1 MSTQPALSHIQEKRY
16 LHALFFLFGFGI
28 MAWVPRFPEL
38 KENLSLSNGP
48 FGSILTT
55 GAIGAFLGL
64 LTVGHIVHK
73 YGVKIVFLLSTLLV
87 YASFAAIVHVHTPA
101 IFIIFNILIA
111 FGITATHVALNT
123 QGFHIQE
130 RSGDI
135 VVTSSA
141 GYWSAGALATA
152 ILSGILVGGVGL
164 SLHVGLLSAVTALLS
179 LFYIL
184 KLSPVLVTANEHP
197 ETDYS
202 IKDIFTSFHLDW
214 PVSIGMACAVYLE
227 FAIGDWGTIFTKE
240 RFEVS
245 ASLSTLPYIVFTIFM
260 IIGRLSAHKVVAR
273 YPVHYLARASAL
285 TAGIGFVTTIS
296 IATHLPATQK
306 WLSYTL
312 VLIGF
317 SLAGIGSAILGPNF
331 TGAANRRSPHPSSVV
346 VGQFGVTN
354 NVLTTVLKWIVA
366 GVIGWTDSIALA
378 LMIPGVLM
386 IVAAIFTPYLNSEKK

>member
-1 MSTQPALSHIQEKRY
+1 MTPQAISHSQEKRF

-73 YGVKIVFLLSTLLV
+73 YGVRIVFILSTLLV
-87 YASFAAIVHVHTPA
+87 YSSFAAIVHVHTPA
-101 IFIIFNILIA
+101 IFIIFNVMIA
-111 FGITATHVALNT
+111 FGITATHVSLNT

-164 SLHVGLLSAVTALLS
+164 ALHIGILSAVTALVS
-179 LFYIL
+179 LFFIM

-197 ETDYS
+197 ESDYS

-214 PVSIGMACAVYLE
+214 PVSLGMACAVYLE

-240 RFEVS
+240 RLDVS
-245 ASLSTLPYIVFTIFM
+245 AGLSTLPYIVFTIFM
-260 IIGRLSAHKVVAR
+260 IIGRLSAHKAMKR
-273 YPVHYLARASAL
+273 YPIDRLARASTL
-285 TAGIGFVTTIS
+285 TAGIGFVTTIA
-296 IATHLPATQK
+296 IATHVPESQK
-306 WLSYTL
+306 WLSYALFL
-312 VLIGF
+312 VGF

-354 NVLTTVLKWIVA
+354 NILTTVLKWIVA

-378 LMIPGVLM
+378 LMIPGCLM
-386 IVAAIFTPYLNSEKK
+386 ILASIFTPYLKSEKK

>member
-1 MSTQPALSHIQEKRY
+1 MTPPVISHIEEKRY

-38 KENLSLSNGP
+38 KENLALSNGP

-73 YGVKIVFLLSTLLV
+73 YGVRVVFILSTILV
-87 YASFAAIVHVHTPA
+87 YSSFAAIVHVHTPA
-101 IFIIFNILIA
+101 IFIIFNVLIA
-111 FGITATHVALNT
+111 FGITATHVSLNT

-164 SLHVGLLSAVTALLS
+164 SLHIGVLSAATALVS
-179 LFYIL
+179 LYFIL

-197 ETDYS
+197 ESDYS
-202 IKDIFTSFHLDW
+202 VKDIFTSFHLDW
-214 PVSIGMACAVYLE
+214 PVSLGMACAVYLE

-240 RFEVS
+240 RLGVS
-245 ASLSTLPYIVFTIFM
+245 AGLSTLPYIIFTVFM
-260 IIGRLSAHKVVAR
+260 IIGRLSAHKVMKR
-273 YPVHYLARASAL
+273 YPVDRLARASSL
-285 TAGIGFVTTIS
+285 IAGIGFVTAIS
-296 IATHLPATQK
+296 IATHLPASQK
-306 WLSYTL
+306 WLSYAL
-312 VLIGF
+312 FIVGF
-317 SLAGIGSAILGPNF
+317 SLAGIGSAILGPSF

-378 LMIPGVLM
+378 LMIPGCLM
-386 IVAAIFTPYLNSEKK
+386 ILASIFTPYLNSEKK

>member
-1 MSTQPALSHIQEKRY
+1 MTPQAISHSQEKRY
-16 LHALFFLFGFGI
+16 LHVLFFLFGFGI

-73 YGVKIVFLLSTLLV
+73 YGVRIVFILSTLLV
-87 YASFAAIVHVHTPA
+87 YSSFAAIVHVHTPA
-101 IFIIFNILIA
+101 IFIIFNVIIA
-111 FGITATHVALNT
+111 FGITATHVSLNT

-164 SLHVGLLSAVTALLS
+164 ALHIGILSAVTALVS
-179 LFYIL
+179 LFFIL

-214 PVSIGMACAVYLE
+214 PVSLGMACAVYLE

-240 RFEVS
+240 RLDVS
-245 ASLSTLPYIVFTIFM
+245 AGLSTLPYIVFTVFM
-260 IIGRLSAHKVVAR
+260 IIGRLSAHKAMKR
-273 YPVHYLARASAL
+273 YPIDRLARASTL
-285 TAGIGFVTTIS
+285 TAGIGFVTTIA
-296 IATHLPATQK
+296 IATHLPESQK
-306 WLSYTL
+306 WLSYALFL
-312 VLIGF
+312 VGF

-354 NVLTTVLKWIVA
+354 NILTTVLKWIVA

-378 LMIPGVLM
+378 LMIPGCLM
-386 IVAAIFTPYLNSEKK
+386 ILASIFTPYLKSEKK

>member
-1 MSTQPALSHIQEKRY
+1 MSTTPAITHSEEKRY
-16 LHALFFLFGFGI
+16 LHILFFLFGFGI
-28 MAWVPRFPEL
+28 MAWVPRFPEV
-38 KENLSLSNGP
+38 KENLSLSNGA

-73 YGVKIVFLLSTLLV
+73 YGVRIVFLISTILI

-101 IFIIFNILIA
+101 FFIVFNIMIA

-141 GYWSAGALATA
+141 GYWSAGSLITA
-152 ILSGILVGGVGL
+152 ILSGVLIGRVGL
-164 SLHVGLLSAVTALLS
+164 SLHIGALSAFTALAS
-179 LFYIL
+179 LYYIARL
-184 KLSPVLVTANEHP
+184 NSVLVTANEHP
-197 ETDYS
+197 ESDYRVR
-202 IKDIFTSFHLDW
+202 DVFTSFHLDW
-214 PVSIGMACAVYLE
+214 PVSLGMACAVYLE

-240 RFEVS
+240 RLDVS
-245 ASLSTLPYIVFTIFM
+245 ASASTLPYIVFTIFM
-260 IIGRLSAHKVVAR
+260 IIGRLSAHKAIAR
-273 YPVHYLARASAL
+273 YPIESLARTSAL
-285 TAGIGFVTTIS
+285 VAGIGFVSTIS
-296 IATHLPATQK
+296 IATHLPPSQK
-306 WLSYTL
+306 WVSYAL
-312 VLIGF
+312 FIVGF

-331 TGAANRRSPHPSSVV
+331 TSAANRRSPHPSSVV

-354 NVLTTVLKWIVA
+354 NVLTTVLKWFVA

-386 IVAAIFTPYLNSEKK
+386 ICAAFFTPYLAHEKK

>member
-1 MSTQPALSHIQEKRY
+1 MGMKPALSHTQEKRY

-38 KENLSLSNGP
+38 KANLSLSNGP

-73 YGVKIVFLLSTLLV
+73 YGVKIVFIISTVLA
-87 YASFAAIVHVHTPA
+87 YSSFAAIVHVHTPA
-101 IFIIFNILIA
+101 IFIIFNVMIA
-111 FGITATHVALNT
+111 FGITATHVSLNT

-164 SLHVGLLSAVTALLS
+164 SLHIGALSAVTALLS
-179 LFYIL
+179 LFYVL

-197 ETDYS
+197 EADYS

-240 RFEVS
+240 RFQVS

-260 IIGRLSAHKVVAR
+260 IIGRLSAHKVVNR
-273 YPVHYLARASAL
+273 YPVHRLARASAL
-285 TAGIGFVTTIS
+285 VAGFGFVTTIS

-306 WLSYTL
+306 WFSYTL
-312 VLIGF
+312 ILIGF

-354 NVLTTVLKWIVA
+354 NVLTTVLKWLVA

-386 IVAAIFTPYLNSEKK
+386 IVAAAFTPYLNSEKK

>member
-1 MSTQPALSHIQEKRY
+1 MNTPQAITHAQEKRY
-16 LHALFFLFGFGI
+16 LHILFFLFGFGI

-73 YGVKIVFLLSTLLV
+73 YGVRIVFVLSTILI
-87 YASFAAIVHVHTPA
+87 YGSFAAIVHVHTPA
-101 IFIIFNILIA
+101 IFIVFNVMIA
-111 FGITATHVALNT
+111 FGITATHVAINT

-130 RSGDI
+130 RSGDN

-152 ILSGILVGGVGL
+152 IFSGILVGRVGL
-164 SLHVGLLSAVTALLS
+164 SLHIGVLSGATALVS
-179 LFYIL
+179 LFYIA
-184 KLSPVLVTANEHP
+184 KLNPVLVTANEHP

-202 IKDIFTSFHLDW
+202 VKDIFTSFHLDW
-214 PVSIGMACAVYLE
+214 PVSLGMACAIYLE

-240 RFEVS
+240 RLDVS
-245 ASLSTLPYIVFTIFM
+245 AGLSTLPYIVFTIFM
-260 IIGRLSAHKVVAR
+260 IFGRLSAHKVLKR
-273 YPVHYLARASAL
+273 YPVARVARASTL
-285 TAGIGFVTTIS
+285 TAGIGFVTAIS
-296 IATHLPATQK
+296 IATHLPASQK
-306 WLSYTL
+306 WLSYAL
-312 VLIGF
+312 FLIGF

-331 TGAANRRSPHPSSVV
+331 TSAANRRSPHPSSVV

-378 LMIPGVLM
+378 LMIPGCLM
-386 IVAAIFTPYLNSEKK
+386 IIAAFFTPYLSSEKK

>member
-1 MSTQPALSHIQEKRY
+1 MGMQPALSHTQEKRY

-38 KENLSLSNGP
+38 KANLSLSNGP

-73 YGVKIVFLLSTLLV
+73 YGVKIVFIISTVLV
-87 YASFAAIVHVHTPA
+87 YSSFAAIVHVHTPA
-101 IFIIFNILIA
+101 IFIIFNVMIA
-111 FGITATHVALNT
+111 FGITATHVSLNT

-164 SLHVGLLSAVTALLS
+164 SLHIGVLSAFTALLS

-197 ETDYS
+197 EADYS

-245 ASLSTLPYIVFTIFM
+245 ASLSTLPYIVFTVFM
-260 IIGRLSAHKVVAR
+260 IIGRLSAHKVVNR
-273 YPVHYLARASAL
+273 YQVHRLARVSAL
-285 TAGIGFVTTIS
+285 VAGFGFVTTIS

-312 VLIGF
+312 ILIGF

-354 NVLTTVLKWIVA
+354 NVLTTVLKWLVA